1 MAMFF
6 IIIVRSETIK
16 VVWKKIIGIFYSK
29 VYKAELNIGPL
40 F

>member
-16 VVWKKIIGIFYSK
+16 VVWKKIIGIFIVK
-29 VYKAELNIGPL
+29 FIKLN
-40 F
+40 